1 MTPFDTIKLGAAP
14 GSAGVR
20 CRVCYGLG
28 WIYAL
33 MPAGDLTEPPKE
45 ECPGCAGTGVIAGTE
60 RLTGRIAA

>member
-1 MTPFDTIKLGAAP
+1 MTPTPTPRGLT
-14 GSAGVR
+14 

-33 MPAGDLTEPPKE
+33 MPAGDLSEPPKE

-60 RLTGRIAA
+60 ILTARAA